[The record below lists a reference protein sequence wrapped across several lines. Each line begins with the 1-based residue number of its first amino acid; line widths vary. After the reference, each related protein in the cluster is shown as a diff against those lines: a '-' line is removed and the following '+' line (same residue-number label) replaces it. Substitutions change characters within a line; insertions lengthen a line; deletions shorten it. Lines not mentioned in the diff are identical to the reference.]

1 MIEYCVYRKDEN
13 VILAG
18 KPMTTLQGSFPEKKN
33 AELFLN
39 AIRKAYPES
48 KNVTYFIDKWD
59 TIKNSFV
66 K

>member
-1 MIEYCVYRKDEN
+1 MIEYCVYIRDEN
-13 VILAG
+13 VIING
-18 KPMTTLQGSFPEKKN
+18 KPMATLQGTFHEKKN

-59 TIKNSFV
+59 TEKNRFV
-66 K
+66 R